1 MEYTVIDLERWPR
14 REFYEHYMRAV
25 PCTYSMTV
33 RLDITNIR
41 RRGYRL
47 YPALLW
53 QLTCAV
59 DACEP
64 FRMALRGDEL
74 VCYRRMRPCFT
85 VFHAGSGSFS
95 NLWTEHAESWPQ
107 FLRQY
112 EETLGRWGGV
122 EGFSPQGGM
131 PEDCFTVS
139 MLPWAEFEG
148 FNINTPGFGYLK
160 PIFTL
165 GRFRESGGSTSL
177 PLALQAH
184 HAVCDGY
191 HACRFLGILQDG
203 IGSM

>member
-14 REFYEHYMRAV
+14 REFYEHYMCAV

-53 QLTCAV
+53 QLTRAV

-64 FRMALRGDEL
+64 FRMALRGEEL
-74 VCYRRMRPCFT
+74 VCYRRTRPCFT

-112 EETLGRWGGV
+112 EETLGRWGA
-122 EGFSPQGGM
+122 SARAAAARA
-131 PEDCFTVS
+131 C
-139 MLPWAEFEG
+139 PWPCRRT
-148 FNINTPGFGYLK
+148 TPSATATT
-160 PIFTL
+160 PA
-165 GRFRESGGSTSL
+165 GSS
-177 PLALQAH
+177 AS
-184 HAVCDGY
+184 
-191 HACRFLGILQDG
+191 CRTA
-203 IGSM
+203 SAA

>member
-64 FRMALRGDEL
+64 FRMALRGEEL

-112 EETLGRWGGV
+112 EETLGRWGGA
-122 EGFSPQGGM
+122 EGCRRTASPS
-131 PEDCFTVS
+131 PCC
-139 MLPWAEFEG
+139 
-148 FNINTPGFGYLK
+148 PGRNL
-160 PIFTL
+160 
-165 GRFRESGGSTSL
+165 RASTSTRR
-177 PLALQAH
+177 ASA
-184 HAVCDGY
+184 
-191 HACRFLGILQDG
+191 I
-203 IGSM
+203 

>member
-64 FRMALRGDEL
+64 FRMALRGEEL

-85 VFHAGSGSFS
+85 VFHAGSGSF
-95 NLWTEHAESWPQ
+95 L
-107 FLRQY
+107 
-112 EETLGRWGGV
+112 
-122 EGFSPQGGM
+122 
-131 PEDCFTVS
+131 
-139 MLPWAEFEG
+139 
-148 FNINTPGFGYLK
+148 
-160 PIFTL
+160 
-165 GRFRESGGSTSL
+165 
-177 PLALQAH
+177 
-184 HAVCDGY
+184 
-191 HACRFLGILQDG
+191 
-203 IGSM
+203 

>member
-25 PCTYSMTV
+25 PCTYSMTCAW
-33 RLDITNIR
+33 TSPNIR

-64 FRMALRGDEL
+64 FRMALRGEEL
-74 VCYRRMRPCFT
+74 VCYRRTRPCFT

-112 EETLGRWGGV
+112 EETLGRWG
-122 EGFSPQGGM
+122 
-131 PEDCFTVS
+131 
-139 MLPWAEFEG
+139 
-148 FNINTPGFGYLK
+148 
-160 PIFTL
+160 
-165 GRFRESGGSTSL
+165 RFRESGGSTSL

-191 HACRFLGILQDG
+191 HACRFLSILQDG
-203 IGSM
+203 IAA